1 MKEIIASVIT
11 IGDEL
16 LIGQTIDTNSAF
28 IAQQLNGIGVRVARR
43 VAVGDQESEIRKA
56 LDEESALADLIILTG
71 GLGPTADDITKPLLC
86 NYFGGKLRRDQ
97 ATADH
102 IEWLF
107 NEVYKRPG
115 ALLPR
120 NQQQAE
126 VPDNCTI
133 LPNPRGT
140 APGMLFQKENRIYI
154 SLPGVP
160 QEMKD
165 IFIGSVIPFLQKN
178 CKTPFFIHKTMLTA
192 GIGESMLAEKLVDFE
207 ETLDRSLKLAYLPQ
221 YGMVKLRIT
230 ATGED
235 QPTLSQQIETSFN
248 QLKALVSEYLVSDK
262 DEKLEEVIAR
272 LLLEKQSTLSTAESC
287 TGGRI
292 ASMLTA
298 MPGSSNYFKGGVV
311 AYANEAKESLL
322 GVKHSTLSTH
332 GAVSEETVREMAK
345 GVLEQLT
352 TTYSIAVSGIMGPTG
367 STPDKPVGTV
377 WIAIANNNTIKTRRV
392 QLGFDRIRNT
402 QQAAIIALDML
413 RQFILTKSLD

>member
-1 MKEIIASVIT
+1 MIASVIT

-56 LDEESALADLIILTG
+56 LDEESTLADLIILTG

-86 NYFGGKLRRDQ
+86 NYFGGKLRKDQ
-97 ATADH
+97 TIADH

-115 ALLPR
+115 ASLSR

-126 VPDNCTI
+126 VPDNCTV
-133 LPNPRGT
+133 LHNPRGT

-165 IFIGSVIPFLQKN
+165 IFIESVIPFLQKN
-178 CKTPFFIHKTMLTA
+178 CNTPFIIHKTLLTA
-192 GIGESMLAEKLVDFE
+192 GIGESMLAEMLVNFE
-207 ETLDRSLKLAYLPQ
+207 ETLDRNFKLAYLPQ

-230 ATGED
+230 ATGLD
-235 QPTLSQQIETSFN
+235 QPILSQRIETSFN
-248 QLKALVSEYLVSDK
+248 QLKALVSAYLVSDK

-272 LLLEKQSTLSTAESC
+272 LLQEKQSTLSTAESC

-298 MPGSSNYFKGGVV
+298 VPGSSNYFKGGVV
-311 AYANEAKESLL
+311 AYANEAKEGLL
-322 GVKHSTLSTH
+322 GVKPSTLSTH

-345 GVLEQLT
+345 GILNQLT
-352 TTYSIAVSGIMGPTG
+352 TTYSVAVSGIMGPTG
-367 STPDKPVGTV
+367 GSSDKPVGTV
-377 WIAIANNNTIKTRRV
+377 WIAIANNKIIKTHRL
-392 QLGFDRIRNT
+392 QLGFDRMRNT
-402 QQAAIIALDML
+402 QQAAIVALDML
-413 RQFILTKSLD
+413 RRFILTESLD